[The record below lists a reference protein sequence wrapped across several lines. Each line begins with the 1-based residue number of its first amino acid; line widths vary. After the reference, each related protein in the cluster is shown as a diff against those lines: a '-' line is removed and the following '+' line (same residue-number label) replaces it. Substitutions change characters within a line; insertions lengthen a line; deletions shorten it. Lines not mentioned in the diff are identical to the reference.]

1 MSRKS
6 SGKGPVKAKG
16 KGKARPTRNRSNV
29 TTTRAPREN
38 LWDTLLDDPE
48 PTEQGGIHST
58 GYESLAS
65 SVVNDPILRTVAQPA
80 FALMAM
86 FTLLLFWR
94 GHQLP
99 GGGFSGG
106 AMMVCALLLHRIA
119 TGQGAVEFNFA
130 RLIPT
135 GLAIAFVTGLVPFL
149 VNGFFLQS
157 DYGYLTTALTGKFE
171 WATAM
176 AFDLGVFLLVVG
188 GGMTIAEELIDIN
201 PKETVEGDR

>member
-1 MSRKS
+1 MTRKS
-6 SGKGPVKAKG
+6 AGKVPAKSKG
-16 KGKARPTRNRSNV
+16 KTRSRREKKLSAAA
-29 TTTRAPREN
+29 RAPREN

-48 PTEQGGIHST
+48 PAEQGGIHST

-99 GGGFSGG
+99 GGGFAGG

-119 TGQGAVEFNFA
+119 TGRGAVDFNFT
-130 RLIPT
+130 RLIPI
-135 GLAIAFVTGLVPFL
+135 GLAISFVTGLVPFV

-157 DYGYLTTALTGKFE
+157 DYGYLTTALTGEFE

-188 GGMTIAEELIDIN
+188 GGMTIAEALIDID
-201 PKETVEGDR
+201 PRETVEGDH